1 MGVSKKTRFL
11 KNMFFFFEI
20 GFFIESDYPS
30 QNAEKRIPK
39 NRLRKK
45 TNLKTVTFQGFEIS
59 LFFLETGL
67 FFLRL
72 VFFSGGDFSG
82 TGFWSFPKDN
92 RI

>member
-1 MGVSKKTRFL
+1 MNRITLRKT
-11 KNMFFFFEI
+11 
-20 GFFIESDYPS
+20 
-30 QNAEKRIPK
+30 PK
-39 NRLRKK
+39 NGSPKIGSEKK

-72 VFFSGGDFSG
+72 VFFPGGDFSG